1 MKLLDDSSFIQE
13 AAKWRC
19 NWIMTPRRQK
29 QDAILLLL
37 KGRKPANSFQEI
49 GTCLKDGRRH
59 LDLQQQPRAEAE
71 EQQPRVE
78 AEAELSAQP
87 KQSQKSQ
94 KSQQYSF
101 LGRNKLCSRAW
112 RHYTGVSAGALHW
125 AADTVQRG
133 VQNFARKAPTRLA
146 RRRDE
151 MVHAVW
157 VVGQDLHHQSP
168 YTNRSQPDSWHIT
181 FHHKICLWR
190 LVKKMHES
198 RKDDPAKPRLFQQ
211 EPTLSMFK
219 RVIVLPEF
227 KKLVFHRIVDI
238 GRCPKCQYFEWKCAS
253 MPLELRGVW
262 QDALAQH
269 HAIQIE
275 QKRCYA
281 ADRARAASLYPAI
294 ELYMA
299 MTW

>member
-1 MKLLDDSSFIQE
+1 MQDFVPTSKIAAQTPTFDVVFKPVKLRLKYTEAGKRSRRLQHLPPNAITIIRKLLRRRGRQCCSNKCMKLLDDYSFIQE

-19 NWIMTPRRQK
+19 SWIMTPRRQK
-29 QDAILLLL
+29 QDAILLFL

-112 RHYTGVSAGALHW
+112 RHYTGVSAGSLHR
-125 AADTVQRG
+125 AVDMVQRG
-133 VQNFARKAPTRLA
+133 VQNFARKAPARLA

-157 VVGQDLHHQSP
+157 MVVQDLHHQSP
-168 YTNRSQPDSWHIT
+168 YTNRSQPNSWHIP

-190 LVKKMHES
+190 LVKK
-198 RKDDPAKPRLFQQ
+198 DA
-211 EPTLSMFK
+211 
-219 RVIVLPEF
+219 RVPE
-227 KKLVFHRIVDI
+227 
-238 GRCPKCQYFEWKCAS
+238 G
-253 MPLELRGVW
+253 
-262 QDALAQH
+262 
-269 HAIQIE
+269 
-275 QKRCYA
+275 
-281 ADRARAASLYPAI
+281 
-294 ELYMA
+294 
-299 MTW
+299 